1 MPKEMI
7 VVEGGPP
14 LKGEVRVSGAKNSA
28 LKLMAA
34 SILGQGATTLHNVPL
49 ISDITVMGKVL
60 ETLGAKVSRE
70 DHTLSIDTSGVTSW
84 ETPYEL
90 VSKMRASIAVLGPL
104 LARFG
109 KARVAM
115 PGGCNLGARKIDMH
129 MVGLEALGVH
139 FETDHGY
146 IDATVPAGHLKGAYV
161 VLDFPSVGATENT
174 MMAAVVAEGETV
186 IENAARE
193 PEIEDLANM
202 LNAMGACVKGAGSPT
217 ITVTGVPLE
226 SLHPCEH
233 TTVGDRIEAGT
244 FLVGGALTGGPVT
257 VKGIDPSFLRMALMK
272 LSAMGCT
279 VETGQDWITVSRS
292 GDLCATD
299 IQTLPHPGFPTDL
312 QAQFMLLASVAQGSS
327 VITENVFEN
336 RFMFAAE
343 IGRMGANIDI
353 EDHHAMI
360 AGVPALQGTSVKAT
374 DLRCGAALVLAGVF
388 AEGTTQVH
396 KVHHI
401 DRGYEDYVGK
411 LASLG
416 AHHGYQTQTQWGA
429 LCQNLPGR
437 SQRYFGDACFA
448 PAQPRNRLRRQQAQ
462 CP

>member
-7 VVEGGPP
+7 VVEGGTP
-14 LKGEVRVSGAKNSA
+14 LTGEVRVSGAKNSA

-34 SILGQGATTLHNVPL
+34 SILGQGASVLHNVPL

-60 ETLGAKVSRE
+60 ETLGAKVSRA
-70 DHTLSIDTSGVTSW
+70 DHTLSIDTSGVDSW

-104 LARFG
+104 VARFG

-146 IDATVPAGHLKGAYV
+146 IEASVPAGKLKGAYV

-202 LNAMGACVKGAGSPT
+202 LNAMGACVRGAGSPT

-226 SLHPCEH
+226 ALHPCEH

-244 FLVGGALTGGPVT
+244 FLVGGALMGGPVT
-257 VKGIDPSFLRMALMK
+257 VTGIDPSFLRMALMK

-279 VETGQDWITVSRS
+279 VETGEDRITVSRT
-292 GDLCATD
+292 GELRATD

-343 IGRMGANIDI
+343 IGRMGADIDI

-360 AGVPALQGTSVKAT
+360 SGVPALQGTSVKAT

-388 AEGTTQVH
+388 AEGVTQVH

-416 AHHGYQTQTQWGA
+416 AKLHREPDPDIEFD
-429 LCQNLPGR
+429 L
-437 SQRYFGDACFA
+437 
-448 PAQPRNRLRRQQAQ
+448 
-462 CP
+462 